1 MLTGGDT
8 ALAAPQVRDIELDD
22 HAGATYNVSAYLL
35 TLIGMVLKL
44 EDTRNRILKAA
55 LELFSTHGYTAATTR
70 QIAGLAGV
78 TEVTLFRHFPAK
90 EKLFEEVVCNS
101 LSSPLFAQFVAQAK
115 SLGYPQALLA
125 IAEFFLEGLRQNEDL
140 IKILYMESQRHSELM
155 ERIYVALVDSSSTI
169 LADYFAELQEKQI
182 VRKFNARAAAS
193 MFLGIWL
200 GFYEEQHLFAVDSG
214 KEPPEE
220 FVHDC
225 LEIFVRG
232 TQV

>member
-1 MLTGGDT
+1 M
-8 ALAAPQVRDIELDD
+8 
-22 HAGATYNVSAYLL
+22 
-35 TLIGMVLKL
+35 

-55 LELFSTHGYTAATTR
+55 LELFSTQGYTAATTR
-70 QIAGLAGV
+70 QIASLAGV

-90 EKLFEEVVCNS
+90 EKLFEEVVCKS
-101 LSSPLFAQFVAQAK
+101 LPGPLFAQCVAQAK
-115 SLGYPQALLA
+115 GLEYPEALLA

-169 LADYFAELQEKQI
+169 LADYFVELQEKQI
-182 VRKFNARAAAS
+182 VRKFNVRAVAR

-200 GFYEEQHLFAVDSG
+200 GLYEEEHLFAIDSG
-214 KEPPEE
+214 KVPPQE
-220 FVHDC
+220 FVRDC

-232 TQV
+232 TQA

>member
-1 MLTGGDT
+1 
-8 ALAAPQVRDIELDD
+8 
-22 HAGATYNVSAYLL
+22 
-35 TLIGMVLKL
+35 VLNL
-44 EDTRNRILKAA
+44 EDTRTRILKAA

-78 TEVTLFRHFPAK
+78 TEVTLFRHFPTK

-101 LSSPLFAQFVAQAK
+101 LPSPLFAQFVAQTK
-115 SLGYPQALLA
+115 GLGYPQALLA
-125 IAEFFLEGLRQNEDL
+125 IAEFFLENLRQNEDL

-155 ERIYVALVDSSSTI
+155 ERIYVALVDSSCTI
-169 LADYFAELQEKQI
+169 LAEYFAELQEKQI
-182 VRKFNARAAAS
+182 VRKFNVRAAAS

-200 GFYEEQHLFAVDSG
+200 GLYEEEHLFAVDSR
-214 KEPPEE
+214 KVPPKE

-232 TQV
+232 TQA